1 VPERLIAVSRSNG
14 GSGGRVA
21 GSRIARL
28 AGEGGRWM
36 TFKLERR
43 SDGGRWVVRMIG
55 AAKSE
60 HLGEIAEQLDLCGPW
75 AALDLE
81 EVTVV
86 GADVVRFL
94 LARERQ
100 GTELLHCPAY
110 IREWIAKEGK
120 RT

>member
-1 VPERLIAVSRSNG
+1 
-14 GSGGRVA
+14 
-21 GSRIARL
+21 
-28 AGEGGRWM
+28 M

-43 SDGGRWVVRMIG
+43 SDGGRWVVRIIG
-55 AAKSE
+55 AVKSD
-60 HLGEIAEQLDLCGPW
+60 HLGEISKQLDLCGPC

>member
-1 VPERLIAVSRSNG
+1 
-14 GSGGRVA
+14 
-21 GSRIARL
+21 
-28 AGEGGRWM
+28 M
-36 TFKLERR
+36 TFKLARS

-60 HLGEIAEQLDLCGPW
+60 HLGRISEELDLCGPC

-86 GADVVRFL
+86 GADVIRFL
-94 LARERQ
+94 LAHERQ

-110 IREWIAKEGK
+110 IREWIANEGK
-120 RT
+120 RS